1 MPQDSLDEIL
11 KSAEH
16 RMTSAVEILGRDLQ
30 SVRTGRATPTLLDRI
45 QVDYYGSPTP
55 INGVAN
61 ISVPDPHMVLVQP
74 WDKTMLGPIEKAI
87 QKSDLGINPTNDGQ
101 VIRLVLP
108 QLTQDRRK
116 ELVKQVHHRAE
127 ESRVAV
133 RNCRR
138 DALDHLRKAEKD
150 GGVSQEDER
159 RAQDRLQKLTDSYVK
174 RVDDVSRN
182 SSRPL
187 RERMWSSA
195 ALSSTRPVPRPCW
208 SFDTTIQ
215 YKYHD
220 RSVM

>member
-1 MPQDSLDEIL
+1 MLDDML

-16 RMTSAVEILGRDLQ
+16 KMTRAVEILSTDLQ
-30 SVRTGRATPTLLDRI
+30 SVRTGRASPTLLDRI

-74 WDKTMLGPIEKAI
+74 WDRSMLGPIEKAI

-116 ELVKQVHHRAE
+116 ELVKLVHQRSE
-127 ESRVAV
+127 EARIAV

-150 GGVSQEDER
+150 GGISQEDEKR
-159 RAQDRLQKLTDSYVK
+159 SQERLQKLTDGFIK
-174 RVDDVSRN
+174 RVEEVSRHK
-182 SSRPL
+182 
-187 RERMWSSA
+187 E
-195 ALSSTRPVPRPCW
+195 TE
-208 SFDTTIQ
+208 
-215 YKYHD
+215 
-220 RSVM
+220 VMEV